1 MAETIAG
8 AGFWFPST
16 VEYNGNSIPFAYPP
30 LGLYLTAALHQVLGI
45 DFIDLAHFLPLIL
58 AGATVPVATLI
69 CLELMDSR
77 VAALVAGAAYALVPR
92 AWDWL
97 VDGGGLTRALGV
109 LLALLAILTV
119 VRAVRTRSSSSYL
132 ISGIL
137 LGLAGLTH
145 PQGAVFGVVSV
156 LFLIAW
162 RGGRVALP
170 RIGLTLSAAAV
181 VVAPWIVVVA
191 MDHGLA
197 PFMAALGTGGSPVTA
212 LYYLISLRFTG
223 APLADVFVVM
233 FGMGFLIAI
242 VRREF
247 LLPAWIVLL
256 FFVDARAVGQY
267 AMLPVSMLIG
277 YATGYLLSPRPPTGT
292 AVDAEPETRVRRV
305 VIAGLLTL
313 GLLGSLSAPLRDG
326 TPLEPLSAADRDAMD
341 WISRQPVASY
351 AVISGE
357 IWGWDQTSEWFPELT
372 GAISVATV
380 QGLEWTSADWEVT
393 VARHQELQACASQD
407 VSCLLHWISE
417 YGVPDYIYVSGR
429 REAVLAGG
437 GACCTAV
444 VIAMEH
450 DARFAQVYS
459 REGVT
464 IFRVGPGALSVMPTG
479 PAL

>member
-30 LGLYLTAALHQVLGI
+30 LALYLTAALHQVLGL
-45 DFIDLAHFLPLIL
+45 DFIDLAHFLPLIF

-69 CLELMDSR
+69 GLELMDSR
-77 VAALVAGAAYALVPR
+77 VAAFAAGGAYALVPR

-97 VDGGGLTRALGV
+97 VDGGGLTRAPGV
-109 LLALLAILTV
+109 LLALLAILAVT
-119 VRAVRTRSSSSYL
+119 RAIRGHSSWSFL
-132 ISGIL
+132 ISGSL

-145 PQGAVFGVVSV
+145 PQAAILGVVSV

-162 RGGRVALP
+162 RCRRAALP

-197 PFMAALGTGGSPVTA
+197 PFMAALGTGGSPLTA
-212 LYYLISLRFTG
+212 FYYLISLRFTG

-233 FGMGFLIAI
+233 FGMGFLTTV
-242 VRREF
+242 VRRDL
-247 LLPAWIVLL
+247 LLPAWAVLL
-256 FFVDARAVGQY
+256 FFTDARAVGQY

-277 YATGYLLSPRPPTGT
+277 GATSNLLSLQGAMKPPLDGI
-292 AVDAEPETRVRRV
+292 ASVRAHR
-305 VIAGLLTL
+305 ALLGGLVAF
-313 GLLGSLSAPLRDG
+313 GLLGSIAAPLRDG
-326 TPLEPLSAADRDAMD
+326 TPLEPLSAGDRDAMH
-341 WISRQPVASY
+341 WIGAQPMARY